1 MFSGL
6 LHSKNTNSFI
16 NSINFNLEPLM
27 NYDSVDVP
35 LHIPSY
41 SFNFILPIF
50 SFLVVQMHLSLS

>member
-1 MFSGL
+1 MFSGF

-35 LHIPSY
+35 LLIPSY